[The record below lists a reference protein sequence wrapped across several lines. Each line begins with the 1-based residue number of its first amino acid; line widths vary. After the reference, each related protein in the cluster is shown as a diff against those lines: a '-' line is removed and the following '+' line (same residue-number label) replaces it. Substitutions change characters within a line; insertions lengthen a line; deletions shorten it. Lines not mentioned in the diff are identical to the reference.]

1 MSSSSSTPTPTSSA
15 STKLSTSTSSAHLP
29 PVIDSDSTTTTLAE
43 SSATPIKKR
52 KRRRKRR
59 MKESSLDANNT
70 SIEMLSPVA
79 TGTDHATMNTT
90 TTTCENASSEDAQII
105 AEEDGDHSSMPPFAV
120 RHNLIVASHTRKR
133 RKRRRSSRRTSI
145 DAPTIIA
152 SSSSST
158 TTTTRTTTTTT
169 STSTSVA
176 STFDKQSNIDSGG
189 DSIAILP
196 EKIATVIETNEV
208 SSSSQKR
215 RRTKANRS
223 VVGSG
228 SHTANR
234 NKSRSSTRGG
244 GGKDGE
250 CLRRIKREWKD
261 AVKMGIAYDWMNM
274 RTINNQRSSSTSI
287 SSDDNN
293 NEQHDD
299 TNHQNNYIRIG
310 PYGKNLL
317 RWHFS
322 VAGPAN
328 SVYAQGIY
336 HGAILLP
343 RDYPAS
349 PPRVRL
355 LTPSGRFIV
364 DVDICLTAS
373 NYHPESWTPRWTVV
387 SLVQALRV
395 HMLTSPAEI
404 GGVHASEE
412 KRMEYAME
420 SREWCSRDGVV
431 DHGRMVAMGMFPAP
445 LQDIDGLS
453 TPVVEIDVSDKEYDF
468 YAASQIHK
476 HDNGDEQIEQHE
488 EEEEVFENVMLRQSS
503 SSSLGT
509 NDVDIITTSCFSEN
523 EVATAVRINTKTS
536 SIQNVQL
543 DRQFQSHEI
552 VRRSKAS
559 KSATTTAIT
568 TTQSSAQFESKRR
581 MKKAISTSHVIE
593 KSSKT
598 SITIKEQQ
606 RGILVIVLKRI
617 ILEMVKLPLLV
628 LHIVLQVIGALLG
641 LI

>member
-1 MSSSSSTPTPTSSA
+1 MLSSSSTSSA
-15 STKLSTSTSSAHLP
+15 STKISTSSSSSSTHLP
-29 PVIDSDSTTTTLAE
+29 TVIDSESTTPLAAA
-43 SSATPIKKR
+43 SDTPIKKS
-52 KRRRKRR
+52 K
-59 MKESSLDANNT
+59 
-70 SIEMLSPVA
+70 
-79 TGTDHATMNTT
+79 
-90 TTTCENASSEDAQII
+90 
-105 AEEDGDHSSMPPFAV
+105 
-120 RHNLIVASHTRKR
+120 KR
-133 RKRRRSSRRTSI
+133 RKRRRKGSSMDATNTSI
-145 DAPTIIA
+145 EILSPLATDHA
-152 SSSSST
+152 SVNT
-158 TTTTRTTTTTT
+158 TATGENVTT
-169 STSTSVA
+169 
-176 STFDKQSNIDSGG
+176 
-189 DSIAILP
+189 ILP
-196 EKIATVIETNEV
+196 EIIATVIETNDT
-208 SSSSQKR
+208 SSSQQR
-215 RRTKANRS
+215 RRTKANRN

-228 SHTANR
+228 INTVTR
-234 NKSRSSTRGG
+234 NKTRSSTRSG

-261 AVKMGIAYDWMNM
+261 AVNMGIAYDWMNT
-274 RTINNQRSSSTSI
+274 RTINNQRSSRTSI
-287 SSDDNN
+287 CSDNDN

-299 TNHQNNYIRIG
+299 TNNQNNYIRIG

-355 LTPSGRFIV
+355 LTPSGRFMV

-412 KRMEYAME
+412 KRREYAIA
-420 SREWCSRDGVV
+420 SREWRSRDGVV
-431 DHGRMVAMGMFPAP
+431 DHGRMVAMGMFPPP
-445 LQDIDGLS
+445 LQDIDGLT
-453 TPVVEIDVSDKEYDF
+453 TPVVEIDVSDMKHDDDDG
-468 YAASQIHK
+468 ATLHIHVY
-476 HDNGDEQIEQHE
+476 DNGDEQEQQHE
-488 EEEEVFENVMLRQSS
+488 VEEDEIFQNVMLRRSS
-503 SSSLGT
+503 SSTSSSLGT
-509 NDVDIITTSCFSEN
+509 NAVDIITTSCFSEN

-543 DRQFQSHEI
+543 DRHVQSHEI
-552 VRRSKAS
+552 RSKSS
-559 KSATTTAIT
+559 KNATTTTMT
-568 TTQSSAQFESKRR
+568 TTKSTAKFESKRMR
-581 MKKAISTSHVIE
+581 KKAISTSHVVE

-598 SITIKEQQ
+598 SIKEQQ

-617 ILEMVKLPLLV
+617 ILEVVKLPLRV

-641 LI
+641 LT